1 MEKIAANAII
11 DNIYNATED
20 VVDKYLLDTA
30 LMAVCGSTT
39 GFFAAILTPLI
50 KVIFE
55 NTAFKLARMVKR
67 EAQMQIDIIE
77 GKITIKKVDDAKIS
91 NDEHAYINAISR
103 Y

>member
-11 DNIYNATED
+11 DSIYNATED
-20 VVDKYLLDTA
+20 VVDKYLIDTA
-30 LMAVCGSTT
+30 LVAICGSTT

-55 NTAFKLARMVKR
+55 NTAFKLARMIKR
-67 EAQMQIDIIE
+67 EGQMQIDIIE
-77 GKITIKKVDDAKIS
+77 GKITLKKVDDAKIS
-91 NDEHAYINAISR
+91 NDELAYRDAVGR